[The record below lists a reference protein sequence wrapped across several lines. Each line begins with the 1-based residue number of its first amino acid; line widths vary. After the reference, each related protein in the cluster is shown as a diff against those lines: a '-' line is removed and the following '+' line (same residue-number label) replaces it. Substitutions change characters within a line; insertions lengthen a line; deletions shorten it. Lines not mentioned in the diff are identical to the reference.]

1 MMRSILVPVFLGF
14 LLGLVDFFYRFDW
27 LISKVLIKGLFQI
40 LESIDWT
47 ILFFPVSRMIFIW
60 FESF

>member
-14 LLGLVDFFYRFDW
+14 LLGFVDFFYRFDS

-47 ILFFPVSRMIFIW
+47 ILLFPVSRMIFIW